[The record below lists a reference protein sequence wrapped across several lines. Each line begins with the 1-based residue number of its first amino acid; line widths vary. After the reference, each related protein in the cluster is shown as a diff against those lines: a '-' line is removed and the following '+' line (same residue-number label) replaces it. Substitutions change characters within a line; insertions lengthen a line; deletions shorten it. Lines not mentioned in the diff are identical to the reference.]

1 MIFYEENKNS
11 LIIVPE
17 LMISIGYL
25 LRQIM
30 KEWKEYAL
38 ERRKTLWSLYKK
50 YDVRKNE
57 TLNFIEFTEL
67 TLEIDPTIKREII
80 PQLFMKVIHS

>member
-30 KEWKEYAL
+30 KEWKEYTL
-38 ERRKTLWSLYKK
+38 ERRKTLLNLYKK
-50 YDVRKNE
+50 YNVRKNE
-57 TLNFIEFTEL
+57 TLNFIEFNEL
-67 TLEIDPTIKREII
+67 ILEIDPTIKRQII
-80 PQLFMKVIHS
+80 PQLFIKVIHS